1 MESFRVIGK
10 SFPRHESIAKVTGQ
24 ARYTDDIDLP
34 GMVYGSILR
43 SSHAHARILRI
54 DTSEAEKVRGV
65 LTILLPGDVPGHL
78 FNCAG
83 NPPSPILIKDER
95 ILTDQPLYVG
105 DRIAAVAA
113 LTPEACQE
121 ALDKLRMEI
130 EPLPAVFE
138 IEDALRKEAPLLH
151 PDVSQTNIFKT
162 DRSPERERWR
172 KGLGNRNTYSRASTA
187 LRTSSTWPWNR

>member
-1 MESFRVIGK
+1 MTSICPAWSTAPSFAAPTPMHG
-10 SFPRHESIAKVTGQ
+10 SFASIHPRQRRSGAFS
-24 ARYTDDIDLP
+24 RSFSP
-34 GMVYGSILR
+34 GMSPD
-43 SSHAHARILRI
+43 S
-54 DTSEAEKVRGV
+54 
-65 LTILLPGDVPGHL
+65 L

-113 LTPEACQE
+113 LTPEACRE
-121 ALDKLRMEI
+121 ALDKLVVEI

-151 PDVSQTNIFKT
+151 PEISQTNIFKKM
-162 DRSPERERWR
+162 EAR
-172 KGLGNRNTYSRASTA
+172 KGEVEKGFAESEHIFEGEY
-187 LRTSSTWPWNR
+187 RTPDVQHVAMEPVSCICHYAR